1 MNAKNVGKSLV
12 SGLFLSQIIFPTPGK
27 VTLNAK
33 YAGKPFLT
41 AVFFTH
47 HVRVLTGE
55 DP

>member
-12 SGLFLSQIIFPTPGK
+12 SGLFLSQIIFPTPEK
-27 VTLNAK
+27 VTSSAK
-33 YAGKPFLT
+33 YVGKPFST
-41 AVFFTH
+41 AVFFIH